1 MHEMQ
6 VTNDGDLL
14 RVAFDLAPSGMLAV
28 GPNGQILLANRE
40 AERMFG
46 LGPGEMVGVPV
57 DRLVPQS
64 RRSEHSSY
72 REGFFAK
79 PETRRM
85 GSGRDLFALR
95 RDGTE
100 FPVEIGLNPV
110 RLSTGTVVVATVV
123 DISQRRES
131 ERVARE
137 DEERQRQAQKL
148 EALGTLAGGI
158 AHDFNNILL
167 GIVGYTELA
176 QRALAGQGAVVD
188 DLDQVLRAA
197 ERGRQLVRR
206 ILVFTRHGE
215 VTRVPL
221 PLDRVVREAT
231 DLLRASLPSTI
242 QIRLSIQPGLPEV
255 LADETLVHQIIL
267 NLGTNSA
274 HAMEQ
279 GGVLNVSLDALEVT
293 REFAEAHLGLTPGR
307 YVHLSVVDTGVGMT
321 SEVRSRLFE
330 PFFTTKPVGRGSG
343 LGLSVILGI
352 VQSLQGA
359 IDVTSEVGRGTR
371 VDVWLPATHP
381 GGESAASGA
390 ESAVTRPAAKHV
402 LFVEDEPAL
411 ASMERRQLE
420 ALGFRVTVH
429 TSSEEALEDFR
440 SRPEEF
446 DFMITDNTMPR
457 MTGLVLARHVTAV
470 RPALPVLMVSGYA
483 DNAEVGVLHAH
494 GVRAV
499 LRKPH
504 SAAELGEAIK
514 SLLEAH

>member
-1 MHEMQ
+1 
-6 VTNDGDLL
+6 
-14 RVAFDLAPSGMLAV
+14 MLAV
-28 GPNGQILLANRE
+28 GPDGRILLANRE

-46 LGPGEMVGVPV
+46 LGPREMVGVPV
-57 DRLVPQS
+57 DRLVPHA
-64 RRSEHSSY
+64 RRSGHSAY
-72 REGFFAK
+72 REGFFAA

-110 RLSTGTVVVATVV
+110 QLAGGTVVVATVV
-123 DISQRRES
+123 DISARREA
-131 ERVARE
+131 ERANRE
-137 DEERQRQAQKL
+137 LEERQRQAQKL

-176 QRALAGQGAVVD
+176 QRSLTGQASVVE

-215 VTRVPL
+215 ITRVPL
-221 PLDRVVREAT
+221 ALDRVVREAT
-231 DLLRASLPSTI
+231 DLLRASLPATI
-242 QIRLSIQPGLPEV
+242 QIRLSAQPGLPHV
-255 LADETLVHQIIL
+255 LADETLVHQIVL
-267 NLGTNSA
+267 NLGTNAA

-279 GGVLNVSLDALEVT
+279 GGTLNVSLDSSDVT
-293 REFAEAHLGLTPGR
+293 AEFASAHLGLQPGR
-307 YVHLSVVDTGVGMT
+307 YVHLAVVDTGTGMT
-321 SEVRSRLFE
+321 PEVRARLFE

-352 VQSLQGA
+352 VQSLEGS
-359 IDVTSEVGRGTR
+359 IDIVSEPGKGTR
-371 VDVWLPATHP
+371 VDVWLPAVRTGVAAE
-381 GGESAASGA
+381 GGASEEGAARA
-390 ESAVTRPAAKHV
+390 PVRHV

-440 SRPEEF
+440 ARPGEF

-457 MTGLVLARHVTAV
+457 MTGLVLAQQVTAL
-470 RPALPVLMVSGYA
+470 RPGLPVLMVSGYA
-483 DNAEVGVLHAH
+483 DNADVTVLNSH

-504 SAAELGEAIK
+504 SASELGEAIRR
-514 SLLEAH
+514 LLEEA